1 MEAPSE
7 QDILRIAEENG
18 FPLTEEELE
27 VFSQSIRGSMASY
40 ERIAQWQEPLRKP
53 AAGRDPGRAPR
64 PEENRYGAWAWR
76 SSITSGSAGILSGK
90 RIAIKDNVAVA
101 GLPLRNGSSLLDGY
115 SPQEDATVVSRILD
129 AGGEIV
135 GKSVS
140 ENLCFSGGSHT
151 SEPDVVLNPRNPAH
165 MAGGSSSGS
174 GALLAAGECDM
185 AIGGDQG
192 GSVRIPSSWCGVFGL
207 KPTWGLVPYTG
218 AFPIEPS
225 LDHLGPMARD
235 VTGVAMLLE
244 VIAGR
249 DGLDARQ
256 GETPFSLPRYT
267 SQLGSSVRSLRI
279 GLLRE
284 GFGIEGL
291 SHPKVDELVR
301 TAGQRFRSLG
311 LHVEEV
317 SVPRHLDGLDI
328 WTGIATEGAWSTM
341 VRDNSAGHGA
351 WAAYDTYLTGHFG
364 AARKARGQDFSPTV
378 KTVIILGQ
386 YLDEKYH
393 GTFYTK
399 SQNLRRLLRDA
410 YDRTLASVDLL
421 LMPTTPFP
429 ATAMPQNPSL
439 KKYLDVA
446 LNMMSNTATFDA
458 TGHPAMSV
466 PCGSVDGLPVGM
478 MLVGNRFGEA
488 TILRAAH
495 AFEQAGFSRID

>member
-1 MEAPSE
+1 MEAPSK

-18 FPLTEEELE
+18 FPLNDEEIE
-27 VFSQSIRGSMASY
+27 VFSNSIKTSMASY
-40 ERIAQWQEPLRKP
+40 RRIAEWEEPLRRP
-53 AAGRDPGRAPR
+53 EAGRDTGCEPTPR
-64 PEENRYGAWAWR
+64 QNPYGAWAWR
-76 SSITSGSAGILSGK
+76 SSITTGSAGPLSGK
-90 RIAIKDNVAVA
+90 RIVIKDNVAVA
-101 GLPLRNGSSLLDGY
+101 GLPLRNGSSLLEGY
-115 SPQEDATVVSRILD
+115 IPQEDATVVARILD

-135 GKSVS
+135 GKAVS

-151 SEPDVVLNPRNPAH
+151 SEPNPVLNPRNPAH

-225 LDHLGPMARD
+225 LDHLGPMATD
-235 VTGVAMLLE
+235 VTGVAMLLD

-256 GETPFSLPRYT
+256 IETPFSLPCYAAE
-267 SQLGSSVRSLRI
+267 LGSSVRSLRI
-279 GLLRE
+279 GILRE
-284 GFGIEGL
+284 GFGIEGI
-291 SHPKVDELVR
+291 SHPKVDEIVR
-301 TAGQRFRSLG
+301 AAGEKFRSLG
-311 LHVEEV
+311 VDIREV

-351 WAAYDTYLTGHFG
+351 WAAYDTHLTGYYG
-364 AARKARGQDFSPTV
+364 AARKARRQAFSPTV
-378 KTVIILGQ
+378 KKVIILGQ

-410 YDRTLASVDLL
+410 YDQAFASVDLL

-429 ATAMPQNPSL
+429 ATVMPESPSL
-439 KKYLDVA
+439 EQYLDVA
-446 LNMMSNTATFDA
+446 LDMMSNTATFDA

-466 PCGSVDGLPVGM
+466 PCGSVDGLPIGM
-478 MLVGNRFGEA
+478 MLVGKRFSEA
-488 TILRAAH
+488 VILQAAY
-495 AFEQAGFSRID
+495 AFEQAGFSGI